1 MCCLWI
7 FEKIIKYFT
16 TNTYIEMAVYGQSF
30 CTSAKRVFAL
40 LFENSARAA
49 TITFLGDFCLFLGKV
64 MVVAITGIIGMCL
77 LKGNENIH
85 YWTVPTFFACL
96 FGFIIVSAFFSVYE
110 VGVETLFICFL
121 EDEKNFGGSF
131 MSENMKN
138 VMIPDSIKVETKI

>member
-1 MCCLWI
+1 
-7 FEKIIKYFT
+7 
-16 TNTYIEMAVYGQSF
+16 
-30 CTSAKRVFAL
+30 
-40 LFENSARAA
+40 
-49 TITFLGDFCLFLGKV
+49 
-64 MVVAITGIIGMCL
+64 MCL

-110 VGVETLFICFL
+110 VFAILISSSNLLCQTWSRIPIFMKMQPVPSLFNLCQVVLSNLQVGVETLFICFL